1 MAKIREIQAAEI
13 TQTVARLCQ
22 EANFFLGE
30 DVVAALA
37 QARAGEESEIA
48 REVLD
53 HLLENVRIAGAECVP
68 ICQDCG
74 TAVVFLD
81 LGQDVHISGGDLYS
95 AVAQG
100 VKIGYEKGYLRKSMV
115 KQPFSARVNTK
126 DNTPPVIHTRIVPGE
141 ELKITVVPKGGGSEN
156 MSRFAALMPAQGR
169 EGIIEFVV
177 NAVEEAGSNPCP
189 PIIVGV
195 GIGGTAEKTMLLA
208 KMALLREV
216 GKPSLDAEVAELE
229 KAILERVNALGIG
242 PGGFGGRTTALA
254 VHVETFP
261 SHIASLPVAVN
272 LQCHASRHREAVL

>member
-100 VKIGYEKGYLRKSMV
+100 VKIGYEKGYLRKSIV

-126 DNTPPVIHTRIVPGE
+126 DNTPPVIHARIVPGE

-216 GKPSLDAEVAELE
+216 GKLSLDAEVAELE